1 MLTLQTRLC
10 LNSAEVA
17 AKILDGEAILIDL
30 SDGMYYSLDLA
41 GALVWEG
48 IEARRRLSEIAAELG
63 ARYEVSTAQAE
74 ADVLR
79 LCGELLDRRLALESV
94 EGPAAPWTVP
104 DPSPRRSTYE
114 PPRLNAYHDMADLL
128 ALDPPH
134 PALSETLSKF
144 SDRSGPA

>member
-10 LNSAEVA
+10 PNSAEVA

-48 IEARRRLSEIAAELG
+48 IEARRRLSEIAAEVG
-63 ARYEVSTAQAE
+63 ARYEVSPAQAE
-74 ADVLR
+74 VDVLR
-79 LCGELLDRRLALESV
+79 LGRELLDRRLALESV
-94 EGPAAPWTVP
+94 EEPATAWTVP
-104 DPSPRRSTYE
+104 DPSPQRGTYE
-114 PPRLNAYHDMADLL
+114 PPRINAYHDMADLL

-134 PALSETLSKF
+134 PALSDTLSKF
-144 SDRSGPA
+144 SDRPGPA